1 MKTKTLL
8 LFLAALSLKS
18 LMAADVV
25 LNDFET
31 GSPTTTVGWTASYAN
46 ADNPVSSGINTT
58 SKCGKVGRTGT
69 VFYEAIQF
77 SFTSYTVPA
86 TVKRYIHIMVNCN
99 VQAVVRIKVNK
110 LNPYV
115 TPINQYIGNGTWQD
129 LVFEVTGATGGT
141 SITSLYIMSDYGTGA
156 AGSGVLDNAT
166 KFMYLDEIIVND
178 SYAPRGVVAAL
189 TTLSDFEAAS
199 FASPIT
205 STRSYATGGTTWS
218 IANPAS
224 DAVNSSAKCY
234 QVIKASGDPT
244 WTGLELGL
252 GYFSTINT
260 SNQYLHVMVY
270 KTVTSQIGFQ
280 YTLGNGSQI
289 TAVWD
294 NSQTSIINQWTDYV
308 YQIPI
313 GTIFKQLNVEILAAT
328 GTFYMDNIELNN
340 NPLPRGGVTYMTDN
354 NLCDFETDISTSTTI
369 KDLYT
374 FADATNTVTYPVAN
388 PFSTGANITNNVGKR
403 TTPSTAVNW
412 FTGFGFTLKNPILI
426 DNNHKYL
433 HVLVT
438 VPTDGQNVNISLKQG
453 ANTSADIQKTI
464 TLANVWQDFV
474 VDLSSYSFISD
485 IFVKCGD
492 WGGVN
497 AAGDYYFDEIRI
509 DNDPTPRSN
518 TATALNSAVNNSKIY
533 SSNGNI
539 VIESNTIGANVTVFN
554 SCGQKVATKEIG
566 TNASISVKNK
576 GIYFV
581 NIGNE
586 TTKVIVQ

>member
-586 TTKVIVQ
+586 TTKVIVK

>member
-1 MKTKTLL
+1 
-8 LFLAALSLKS
+8 
-18 LMAADVV
+18 
-25 LNDFET
+25 
-31 GSPTTTVGWTASYAN
+31 
-46 ADNPVSSGINTT
+46 
-58 SKCGKVGRTGT
+58 
-69 VFYEAIQF
+69 
-77 SFTSYTVPA
+77 
-86 TVKRYIHIMVNCN
+86 
-99 VQAVVRIKVNK
+99 
-110 LNPYV
+110 
-115 TPINQYIGNGTWQD
+115 
-129 LVFEVTGATGGT
+129 
-141 SITSLYIMSDYGTGA
+141 
-156 AGSGVLDNAT
+156 
-166 KFMYLDEIIVND
+166 
-178 SYAPRGVVAAL
+178 
-189 TTLSDFEAAS
+189 
-199 FASPIT
+199 
-205 STRSYATGGTTWS
+205 
-218 IANPAS
+218 
-224 DAVNSSAKCY
+224 
-234 QVIKASGDPT
+234 
-244 WTGLELGL
+244 
-252 GYFSTINT
+252 
-260 SNQYLHVMVY
+260 
-270 KTVTSQIGFQ
+270 
-280 YTLGNGSQI
+280 
-289 TAVWD
+289 
-294 NSQTSIINQWTDYV
+294 
-308 YQIPI
+308 
-313 GTIFKQLNVEILAAT
+313 
-328 GTFYMDNIELNN
+328 MDNIELNN